1 MLKKIILAYYRRYP
15 TPQMIDDLQVDYI
28 HPPHGID
35 HTNHTLPHSHL
46 WDQLD
51 WETIPFNDQEC
62 VMYIRLMD
70 NVHLETLIERG
81 KAVRFHIHGA
91 EGATIE
97 QERAYMAQQYFK
109 VKRKVAD
116 WLFTAGIIMAAA
128 GITIILAS

>member
-1 MLKKIILAYYRRYP
+1 
-15 TPQMIDDLQVDYI
+15 
-28 HPPHGID
+28 
-35 HTNHTLPHSHL
+35 
-46 WDQLD
+46 
-51 WETIPFNDQEC
+51 
-62 VMYIRLMD
+62 MYIRLMD